1 MTYHLRLEKRMT
13 KYRVFGVQEK
23 NYYAIVEAEDEYE
36 AWDIINGDKV
46 FQWFEIPSDKTI
58 EPTEVYG
65 EYDEA

>member
-1 MTYHLRLEKRMT
+1 MP
-13 KYRVFGVQEK
+13 KYRVFGVQEA

-46 FQWFEIPSDKTI
+46 FQWFSIPSDKTI

>member
-1 MTYHLRLEKRMT
+1 MT

-36 AWDIINGDKV
+36 AWDIINGDRV

>member
-1 MTYHLRLEKRMT
+1 MP
-13 KYRVFGVQEK
+13 KYRVFGVKET
-23 NYYAIVEAEDEYE
+23 NYYTIVEATDEYE

-46 FQWFEIPSDKTI
+46 FQWFELPTDNTI

>member
-1 MTYHLRLEKRMT
+1 MP

-23 NYYAIVEAEDEYE
+23 NYYAIVEASDEYE

-46 FQWFEIPSDKTI
+46 FQWFPIPSDKTI

>member
-1 MTYHLRLEKRMT
+1 MP
-13 KYRVFGVQEK
+13 KYRVFGVKEV
-23 NYYAIVEAEDEYE
+23 NYYAIVEATDEYE

-46 FQWFEIPSDKTI
+46 FQWFELPTDNTI

>member
-1 MTYHLRLEKRMT
+1 LRLEQRMT

>member
-1 MTYHLRLEKRMT
+1 MT